1 MTNKQ
6 AGWSVDNSTDNVT
19 FQSLPDKSMAGR
31 AGLPHPHNRHDL
43 RLEPIVQLEIGP
55 ASTGELG
62 RVFRE

>member
-31 AGLPHPHNRHDL
+31 AGLLIR
-43 RLEPIVQLEIGP
+43 IIGTIF
-55 ASTGELG
+55 AWSLLSNWK
-62 RVFRE
+62 